1 MLSWLFEFWI
11 WKILVLESHQNNV
24 PNNCDKFFKYIVKL
38 PSLLALG
45 CTLFS
50 FDLSFFFLFCIL
62 IWFFFSC
69 FSNTSICINPE
80 FHNFSSTD
88 FNLISK
94 ISQHR
99 IENKVILI
107 LELKTVRRSFKNT
120 IELMYRI
127 CMDLTHK
134 YELKSKRKK
143 HQRIKQIQI
152 KNWIQSKSRNQNY
165 QKQHYIEL
173 MTVPPW

>member
-1 MLSWLFEFWI
+1 MKFEPQTIQDLS
-11 WKILVLESHQNNV
+11 KILALESHQNNA

-38 PSLLALG
+38 PSLLAQDVQFFHLIYHF
-45 CTLFS
+45 FS
-50 FDLSFFFLFCIL
+50 ILYFDLI
-62 IWFFFSC
+62 FFSC

-107 LELKTVRRSFKNT
+107 LELKT
-120 IELMYRI
+120 
-127 CMDLTHK
+127 D
-134 YELKSKRKK
+134 
-143 HQRIKQIQI
+143 
-152 KNWIQSKSRNQNY
+152 
-165 QKQHYIEL
+165 
-173 MTVPPW
+173 